1 MTEPISISDLIS
13 KLKKSNPIE
22 KNEYI
27 IRKPSKEILIKMLQ
41 REEEI
46 RLSTEYIEKCTE
58 VASEP
63 NGWLRISAD
72 VQKQVAAEFGYIS
85 EIEND
90 IAINQMRR
98 AQYIYPDEPLFRTIS
113 VYVRNNLATK
123 GKYLPNDIVPDI
135 LIHQL
140 SETVS
145 ESVSE
150 TVSESVSESVLEST
164 DQISLYQTFDKTRP
178 NVLIASS
185 HT

>member
-1 MTEPISISDLIS
+1 MIESNLITEPNPITESKMSIHDLINKYSNS
-13 KLKKSNPIE
+13 KIISS
-22 KNEYI
+22 EYI
-27 IRKPSKEILIKMLQ
+27 IRKPSKDILIQMLQ

-46 RLSTEYIEKCTE
+46 RFSSEYIDKCTE

-63 NGWLRISAD
+63 NGWLRISSE
-72 VQKQVAAEFGYIS
+72 VQKQVATEFGYIS

-98 AQYIYPDEPLFRTIS
+98 AQYIYPDEPLFKTIS

-123 GKYLPNDIVPDI
+123 GKFSTNDVVPDI
-135 LIHQL
+135 ILHQL
-140 SETVS
+140 NENDMY
-145 ESVSE
+145 
-150 TVSESVSESVLEST
+150 ST
-164 DQISLYQTFDKTRP
+164 DHISLYQTFDKNRQ

>member
-1 MTEPISISDLIS
+1 MTETKNTISDLIN
-13 KLKKSNPIE
+13 KLNRNNQKQTTNFVIK
-22 KNEYI
+22 
-27 IRKPSKEILIKMLQ
+27 KPSKDILIQMLQ

-46 RLSTEYIEKCTE
+46 RLSAEYINKCTE

-63 NGWLRISAD
+63 NGWLRISAE

-98 AQYIYPDEPLFRTIS
+98 AQYIYPDEPLFRTIP
-113 VYVRNNLATK
+113 VYVRNNLAAK

-135 LIHQL
+135 ILHH
-140 SETVS
+140 SNDTYAES
-145 ESVSE
+145 ESS
-150 TVSESVSESVLEST
+150 SS
-164 DQISLYQTFDKTRP
+164 DQISLYQTFDNTRP